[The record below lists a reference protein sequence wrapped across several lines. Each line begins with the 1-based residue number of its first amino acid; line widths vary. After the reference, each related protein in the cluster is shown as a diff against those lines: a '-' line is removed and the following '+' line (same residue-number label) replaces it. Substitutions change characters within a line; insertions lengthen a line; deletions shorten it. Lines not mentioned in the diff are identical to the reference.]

1 MIRFA
6 FFAVLGFPLAGCYTL
21 QPATGVAPE
30 VGTHVAFDVNDAG
43 RVALGGTMGPEI
55 GQIEGRLLN
64 GGNADYLVAVSV
76 VRLLRGGEQI
86 WRGEQVRI
94 KPEYIGNSY
103 ERRFSRGRTIALS
116 AAVVGGV
123 AAFVI
128 GLDLLGLGSG
138 DDPPTNGEPLPTRI
152 VRP

>member
-1 MIRFA
+1 M
-6 FFAVLGFPLAGCYTL
+6 LGLLLAGCYTL

-55 GQIEGRLLN
+55 GRVEGRLLN
-64 GGNADYLVAVSV
+64 ATNGDYLVAVSV

-94 KPEYIGNSY
+94 RQEHIGNTY
-103 ERRFSRGRTIALS
+103 ERHFSRARTVALS
-116 AAVVGGV
+116 AALVGGV
-123 AAFVI
+123 AALVI
-128 GLDLLGLGSG
+128 GLDLFGLGTG
-138 DDPPTNGEPLPTRI
+138 DDPPTNGEPVPTRI